1 MYRNRLNGLC
11 GTKAKTTK
19 SLIESK
25 ITLDNKIKNRINNL
39 KLNLQLKKAQ
49 APASNV
55 SSTPKPATAK
65 PKYFTWSPNQKNT
78 FIINIKTW
86 INNLIQ
92 KMRVRIVKTQPTNPP
107 LTPNPITP
115 SVSSTSV
122 SSNIGVK
129 IIYASQNK
137 QSIAIPPRQFPAAEY
152 GQTIL
157 HYKGTPL
164 LDASKTT
171 LCQNTFLELRRGIF
185 LNAME
190 KYLKFKIN
198 LEAGS
203 SLQFIGQS
211 N

>member
-1 MYRNRLNGLC
+1 
-11 GTKAKTTK
+11 
-19 SLIESK
+19 
-25 ITLDNKIKNRINNL
+25 
-39 KLNLQLKKAQ
+39 
-49 APASNV
+49 
-55 SSTPKPATAK
+55 
-65 PKYFTWSPNQKNT
+65 
-78 FIINIKTW
+78 
-86 INNLIQ
+86 
-92 KMRVRIVKTQPTNPP
+92 MRVRIVKTQPTNPP

-137 QSIAIPPRQFPAAEY
+137 QSIAIPPSNIPAAEY

-164 LDASKTT
+164 LDASKQPCVKTHS
-171 LCQNTFLELRRGIF
+171 GIEAGDI

-198 LEAGS
+198 LGAGS
-203 SLQFIGQS
+203 FCNLSGNRINQR
-211 N
+211 